1 MGAACSSA
9 SPTKVAA
16 DVSADR
22 MYDGE
27 NTKPS
32 TPPENSP
39 KSKAKGVNS
48 AGVVVPQRGGSHDS
62 YSSSATSNP
71 TGSRT
76 YQLNGRKPSI
86 FSKAHQKALGS
97 VDALTLQNMIEFE
110 DQFESGPDSESA
122 SCRMSVGPT
131 QVTAVGT

>member
-110 DQFESGPDSESA
+110 DQVRLSEHDE
-122 SCRMSVGPT
+122 G
-131 QVTAVGT
+131 G